1 MFTNKYRKEYED
13 VSYNFSSLNF
23 ADFEDLVLDLIGREI
38 GVRFEGFAEGPDG
51 GIDGRHAKGILSTVL
66 QAKHYLGSP
75 YSALKSKMK
84 LERRSINKLCIS
96 RYILVTSHPLTPA
109 NKKELAEIIGPAL
122 KSESDIFNPTD
133 LNALIRKFPDI
144 EKAHIKLWL
153 TGKGVLERVIYAASH
168 AYNNITVNEIEDKLR
183 VFAPN
188 PSLEQ
193 AQKTLE
199 DNHVVI
205 ISGPPGVGKTTLAE
219 MLSYAYIAEEWKVNA
234 IRSLD
239 DGFVAINI
247 DDKEK
252 QIFLFDDFLGK
263 IALDSRSLSHKDSDL
278 LKFIN
283 SIRKSPNARFILT
296 TRAYIFEEARLV
308 SEHLDDQ
315 RLNISKY
322 VLDVGVYNRRIKAR
336 ILYNHLLVA
345 QTPMTHIS
353 ALIKSGEIA
362 KIVDHRNYNPRIIEW
377 MTDETHIKDIIPEEY
392 TEAFIHMLDNPRRLW
407 DKAFRKHISKK
418 CQHLLF
424 ALFFSSEYG
433 VNLND
438 LEGTYNSLHPHLCSK
453 YGEVHDPKDFEESL
467 KILEGGFITIK
478 NRDVRFVNPSL
489 KDYLAEYLNDLALI
503 SNFPTCATQSEWAKE
518 LWMYGKEII
527 DPSVVGNIDQI
538 FEDIFSS
545 KEKPKKQLDELKSFA
560 LSFISVAE
568 NFLDLPVWKRE
579 VREYGYSM
587 SVTGLSNTERIELL
601 LKWWGITQ
609 DIRFAKIS
617 LSLADNPVDGLSSWR
632 DGEEAVELI
641 YYLRDGDYYEGFPF
655 STELADKL
663 ETAYLSM
670 LEQDVSSDDLE
681 KISDV
686 VENNIKHLGE
696 NIINAVKDVVH
707 REFDDVKDVVSE
719 IDSESTLDDHIIML
733 KKLGERASINS
744 QKIDGAVEIAESRIV
759 ELQEEEELYQA
770 STPDLSS
777 SATETIDKFDDLA
790 LNNLFSPLLDV

>member
-1 MFTNKYRKEYED
+1 MT
-13 VSYNFSSLNF
+13 SYDFKNLSY
-23 ADFEDLVLDLIGREI
+23 ADFEDIARDLIGKEI
-38 GVRFEGFAEGPDG
+38 GIRFEAFAEGPDG
-51 GIDGRHAKGILSTVL
+51 GMDGRHAKGAYSTIL
-66 QAKHYLGSP
+66 QAKHYAGST

-84 LERRSINKLCIS
+84 LERKAIDRLCPS
-96 RYILVTSHPLTPA
+96 RYMLVTSHPLTPA
-109 NKKELAEIIGPAL
+109 KKKQLSEIIGPAL
-122 KSESDIFNPTD
+122 QCESDILSPAD

-144 EKAHIKLWL
+144 EKSHIKLWL
-153 TGKGVLERVIYAASH
+153 MGVGVLERVIHAASY
-168 AYNNITVNEIEDKLR
+168 AYNNITVVEIEAKLR

-219 MLSYAYIAEEWKVNA
+219 MLSYAYVAEEWNLHA

-239 DGFVAINI
+239 DGFVAIDI

-278 LKFIN
+278 SKFIN
-283 SIRKSPNARFILT
+283 RIRKSPNARFILT

-315 RLNISKY
+315 HLNISKY

-345 QTPMTHIS
+345 QTPMAHIS

-362 KIVDHRNYNPRIIEW
+362 KIVDHKNYNPRIIDW
-377 MTDETHIKDIIPEEY
+377 MTDETYIKDIIPEKY
-392 TEAFIHMLDNPRRLW
+392 TEAFIDMLDNPRRLW

-433 VNLND
+433 VNLDD
-438 LEGTYNSLHPHLCSK
+438 LGATYNSLHPHLCSK
-453 YGEVHDPKDFEESL
+453 YGEAHDPKDFEESL
-467 KILEGGFITIK
+467 KILEGGFITIA

-503 SNFPTCATQSEWAKE
+503 SDFPPCAQRSEWAKD
-518 LWMYGKEII
+518 LWEYGKKII
-527 DPSVVGNIDQI
+527 DPSVENLALTLENIWTPKGK
-538 FEDIFSS
+538 S
-545 KEKPKKQLDELKSFA
+545 KKQVDDLNSFA
-560 LSFISVAE
+560 LSFFSVAE
-568 NFLDLPVWKRE
+568 NFLNLPVWRR
-579 VREYGYSM
+579 VATNSGYSM
-587 SVTGLSNTERIELL
+587 YVTGLSNTDRIELL
-601 LKWWGITQ
+601 LKWWDVTL
-609 DIRFAKIS
+609 DIRFAKLS

-641 YYLRDGDYYEGFPF
+641 YKLRDGDYYERFPF

-663 ETAYLSM
+663 ETAYIAM
-670 LEQDVSSDDLE
+670 LEQGVSSDDLE
-681 KISDV
+681 KISDA
-686 VENNIKHLGE
+686 VENWNKFLGE
-696 NIINAVKDVVH
+696 NIINAVEDVAR
-707 REFDDVKDVVSE
+707 REFYDVEDIVSE
-719 IDSESTLDDHIIML
+719 IDSESTLDDHITML
-733 KKLGERASINS
+733 KKLGERANLNS
-744 QKIDGAVEIAESRIV
+744 QEVEHAVEVVESRIV
-759 ELQEEEELYQA
+759 ELQEEEEISQA
-770 STPDLSS
+770 KSPDLASS
-777 SATETIDKFDDLA
+777 TNDFTDKFNDTA
-790 LNNLFSPLLDV
+790 LLNLFMPLLDVE